1 MSAEKSTNAPP
12 LLEDQG
18 PLANLRYD
26 LPASLVVFLVALPLC
41 LGIAL
46 ASGAPLLSGIIAGVI
61 GGIVVGVLSGSPLAV
76 SGPAAGLT
84 VIVLSSIESLGGYEI
99 FLAAVV
105 ISGVI
110 QIVLGFVRAGIF
122 AYYIP
127 NSVIK
132 GMLAAIGIILILKQI
147 PHAVGY
153 SKDYEGDMDFFQAD
167 GRNTFSEIPYAL
179 GHLHKGAIVISLVGL
194 ALLILWTKVDVLKK
208 QKLIP
213 GPLAVVLVGLLLN
226 VVFRAIA
233 PEFAVN
239 GELLVSL
246 PDGGLSELLDGIRF
260 PSLSAFT
267 SAATFKVAFTLAAV
281 ASIETLL
288 CTEATDKMDPF
299 KRVTS
304 ANRELKAQGVG
315 NLLSGLVGGIPM
327 TAVIVR
333 SSANIQSGG
342 RTRMSAILHGVWLL
356 LAVVLLPGVLNLIPL
371 AALAAV
377 LLHVG
382 YKLSPVEL
390 FKKMIKQP
398 VDQSAPFL
406 ITVGAILF
414 TDLLT
419 GVTIGLAVGVFFIL
433 KTNLQFPFFVHQ
445 RAESG
450 ESGKTHIRLEL
461 SEHVSFLNKASV
473 NAVLYGLPRNSVV
486 EIDGSSSAYI
496 DHDVIEF
503 IKDFKVNAAHRGID
517 LVLKNIPGPDE
528 HQSSREATKRRPN
541 PGSLSEM
548 SSPGSTG

>member
-1 MSAEKSTNAPP
+1 MNAEKSTSAPP

-18 PLANLRYD
+18 PFANLRYD
-26 LPASLVVFLVALPLC
+26 LPASVVVFLVALPLC

-46 ASGAPLLSGIIAGVI
+46 ASGAPLLAGIIAGVI
-61 GGIVVGVLSGSPLAV
+61 GGIVVGFLSGSPLAV

-84 VIVLSSIESLGGYEI
+84 VIVLSAIDSLGGYEV

-105 ISGVI
+105 ISGAL
-110 QIVLGFVRAGIF
+110 QILLGFVRAGIF

-147 PHAVGY
+147 PHAVGF
-153 SKDYEGDMDFFQAD
+153 STDYEGDLDFFQPD

-179 GHLHKGAIVISLVGL
+179 GHLHKGAIIISVIGL

-208 QKLIP
+208 QKLVP
-213 GPLAVVLVGLLLN
+213 GPLAVVLLGLGLN
-226 VVFRAIA
+226 GIFRLVA
-233 PEFAVN
+233 PELALN
-239 GELLVSL
+239 GDLLVRL
-246 PDGGLSELLDGIRF
+246 PEGGFSELMAGIRF
-260 PSLSAFT
+260 PDVSAFT
-267 SAATFKVAFTLAAV
+267 SAATWKVAFTLAAV

-288 CTEATDKMDPF
+288 CTEATDKMDPY

-315 NLLSGLVGGIPM
+315 NMLSGMFGGIPM

-333 SSANIQSGG
+333 SSANIQAGG
-342 RTRMSAILHGVWLL
+342 RTRTSAVFHGLWLL
-356 LAVVLLPGVLNLIPL
+356 LAVLLIPGLLNYIPL

-382 YKLSPVEL
+382 YKLAPLDL
-390 FKKMIKQP
+390 FRKMVRQP

-406 ITVGAILF
+406 ITVGGILF

-445 RAESG
+445 RDESG
-450 ESGKTHIRLEL
+450 ADGRAVIRLEL

-473 NAVLYGLPRNSVV
+473 NAVLYGLPRNSLV
-486 EIDGSSSAYI
+486 EIDGSNSAYI
-496 DHDVIEF
+496 DHDVIEL
-503 IKDFKVNAAHRGID
+503 IKDFQINAQHRGID
-517 LVLKNIPGPDE
+517 LVLKNIPEPDQ
-528 HQSSREATKRRPN
+528 HQSSREAIRVREKPA
-541 PGSLSEM
+541 SLSEM
-548 SSPGSTG
+548 SSPGSAG